1 MSKTLE
7 IGDYS
12 RNGMYQITDTA
23 WDSNGT
29 LRVTVREMIGERE
42 LPKARLEAMR
52 RLARR
57 ALPEYYPGQT
67 RRASTV
73 RTWYADGCSHAT
85 FDVSRIAR

>member
-1 MSKTLE
+1 MPKTLE

-29 LRVTVREMIGERE
+29 LRVTVRELYGVSMIG
-42 LPKARLEAMR
+42 PQMLEAMR

-57 ALPEYYPGQT
+57 ALVEYHPGQT

-73 RTWYADGCSHAT
+73 RTWHANGCSHAT
-85 FDVSRIAR
+85 FDVSRNER